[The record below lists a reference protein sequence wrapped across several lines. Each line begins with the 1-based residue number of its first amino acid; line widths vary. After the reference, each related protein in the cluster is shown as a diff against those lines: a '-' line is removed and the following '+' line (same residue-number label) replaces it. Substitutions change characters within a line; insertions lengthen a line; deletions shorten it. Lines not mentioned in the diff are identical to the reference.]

1 MISRTT
7 EQQIRNEWQRK
18 ADHINQGVD
27 GAINTQLDMQTVRLT
42 LKAASDVGLTEFYH
56 RVDAQGDMPYALAL
70 TITVMETLKEL
81 EE

>member
-42 LKAASDVGLTEFYH
+42 LKAA
-56 RVDAQGDMPYALAL
+56 
-70 TITVMETLKEL
+70 KEL